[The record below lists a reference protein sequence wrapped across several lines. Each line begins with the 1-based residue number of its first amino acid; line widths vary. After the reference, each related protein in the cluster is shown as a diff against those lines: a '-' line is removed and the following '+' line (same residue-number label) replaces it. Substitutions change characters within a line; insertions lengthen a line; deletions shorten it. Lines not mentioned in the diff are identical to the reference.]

1 MQSVSAMAG
10 ENNIYF
16 QIEYFI
22 VCATRDP
29 QSHSIIVS
37 VLAASHVSVNHTT
50 VTNIYIEIICYKVKY
65 IFSQL
70 FVIRRDI

>member
-37 VLAASHVSVNHTT
+37 VLAADCLSCLGESHNSH
-50 VTNIYIEIICYKVKY
+50 KY
-65 IFSQL
+65 L
-70 FVIRRDI
+70 YRDYML